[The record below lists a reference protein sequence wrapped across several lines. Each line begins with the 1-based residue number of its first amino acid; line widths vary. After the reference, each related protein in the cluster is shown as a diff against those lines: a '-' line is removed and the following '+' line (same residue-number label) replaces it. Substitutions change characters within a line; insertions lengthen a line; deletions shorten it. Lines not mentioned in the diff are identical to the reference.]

1 MDQARINISLES
13 LFLIFAN
20 VIFSFGVVW
29 LEHITRS
36 QFRAI
41 QSLSNQKNNLEIEL
55 KKSRVE
61 KRKYDSLSK
70 IEKSAQNELKMFI
83 PKKRILININD

>member
-1 MDQARINISLES
+1 MSNIKIYII

-20 VIFSFGVVW
+20 VAFSLGVVW

-36 QFRAI
+36 QFRSI
-41 QSLSNQKNNLEIEL
+41 QFLSNQKYDLEIEL

-70 IEKSAQNELKMFI
+70 IEKAAQTKLKMFT
-83 PKKRILININD
+83 PKERILVNIND

>member
-1 MDQARINISLES
+1 MSNIKIYIV

-20 VIFSFGVVW
+20 VAFSFGVVW

-36 QFRAI
+36 QFRSI
-41 QSLSNQKNNLEIEL
+41 QFLSNQKYDLKIEL

-61 KRKYDSLSK
+61 KRKYDSLNK
-70 IEKSAQNELKMFI
+70 IEKAAQMKLKMFT
-83 PKKRILININD
+83 PKERILINFNDK

>member
-1 MDQARINISLES
+1 MSNIKIYII

-20 VIFSFGVVW
+20 VILSFGVVW

-36 QFRAI
+36 QFREI
-41 QSLSNQKNNLEIEL
+41 QFLSNQKYDLEIEL

-70 IEKSAQNELKMFI
+70 IEKFAQSKLKMFT
-83 PKKRILININD
+83 PKERVLININE

>member
-1 MDQARINISLES
+1 MSNFKIYII

-36 QFRAI
+36 QFREI
-41 QSLSNQKNNLEIEL
+41 QFLSNQKYDLEIEL

-70 IEKSAQNELKMFI
+70 IEKFAQSKLKMFT
-83 PKKRILININD
+83 PKERVLININE

>member
-1 MDQARINISLES
+1 MSNFKIYII

-29 LEHITRS
+29 LEHTTRS

>member
-1 MDQARINISLES
+1 MSNFKIYII

-70 IEKSAQNELKMFI
+70 IEKSAQNQLKMFI

>member
-1 MDQARINISLES
+1 MQSPS
-13 LFLIFAN
+13 IF
-20 VIFSFGVVW
+20 I
-29 LEHITRS
+29 
-36 QFRAI
+36 
-41 QSLSNQKNNLEIEL
+41 LEIEL

>member
-1 MDQARINISLES
+1 MSNFKIYII

-83 PKKRILININD
+83 PKKRVLININD

>member
-1 MDQARINISLES
+1 MSNIKIYII
-13 LFLIFAN
+13 LFLIFTN
-20 VIFSFGVVW
+20 VTFSFGVVW

-36 QFRAI
+36 QFRSI
-41 QSLSNQKNNLEIEL
+41 QFLSNQKYDLEIEL

-70 IEKSAQNELKMFI
+70 IEKAAQTQLKMFT
-83 PKKRILININD
+83 PKERILININD

>member
-1 MDQARINISLES
+1 MSNFKIYII

-61 KRKYDSLSK
+61 KREYDSLSK

>member
-1 MDQARINISLES
+1 MSNFKIYII

>member
-1 MDQARINISLES
+1 MSNFKIYII

-20 VIFSFGVVW
+20 VTFSFGVVW

>member
-1 MDQARINISLES
+1 MSNFKIYII

-55 KKSRVE
+55 KK
-61 KRKYDSLSK
+61 
-70 IEKSAQNELKMFI
+70 
-83 PKKRILININD
+83 INIKVLLLLMINLR

>member
-1 MDQARINISLES
+1 MSNFKIYII

-20 VIFSFGVVW
+20 AIFSFGVVW

-61 KRKYDSLSK
+61 KREYDSLSK

>member
-1 MDQARINISLES
+1 M
-13 LFLIFAN
+13 
-20 VIFSFGVVW
+20 VW

-36 QFRAI
+36 QFREI
-41 QSLSNQKNNLEIEL
+41 QFLSNQKYDLEIEL

-70 IEKSAQNELKMFI
+70 IEKFAQSKLKMFT
-83 PKKRILININD
+83 PKERVLININE

>member
-1 MDQARINISLES
+1 MSNFKIYII

-41 QSLSNQKNNLEIEL
+41 QSLSNQKYNLEIEL

-83 PKKRILININD
+83 PKKRVLININD

>member
-1 MDQARINISLES
+1 M
-13 LFLIFAN
+13 FLIFAN

-41 QSLSNQKNNLEIEL
+41 QSLSNQKYNLEIEL

-70 IEKSAQNELKMFI
+70 IEKSAQNQLKMFI

>member
-1 MDQARINISLES
+1 MSNFKIYII

-41 QSLSNQKNNLEIEL
+41 QSLSNQKYNLEIEL

-70 IEKSAQNELKMFI
+70 IEKSAQNQLKMFI